1 MQNLEGTNKMLL
13 NSLKSEDTD
22 IGMDWIVNCE
32 GVFSAGENNMKLNLF
47 KKS

>member
-22 IGMDWIVNCE
+22 IRMDGIINCE
-32 GVFSAGENNMKLNLF
+32 GVFSAGENNMKLNLL
-47 KKS
+47 KRS